1 MSNVIQFNQ
10 DNADRKIKID
20 KEFKALIPALSKD
33 ELAQLTENIKTD
45 GVCREPLI
53 LWNDILVDGHNRYSI
68 CTKHNIPYSTSDRS
82 FNSRDDAR
90 VWIINNQL
98 GRRNLNDSD
107 RIILAE
113 KKAESLRV
121 LAKENQSQAGGDKK
135 SEKSL
140 LSQKT
145 KAVKDPINV
154 RKTIAKDAGVSEGTV
169 RKHSKVM
176 KDGSEELKAQ
186 VKSGEKK
193 IGTAYSEVTAAEK
206 AKKSKPPAKKKPEV
220 TMTPNEAQALEAMA
234 QIENLQKSIDHIDTF
249 ASGCEFDDSAK
260 SKAKFIINACIQK
273 LETLR
278 NNITGTT
285 PESTTPPVETDI
297 NNVVLDSKEIREDI
311 LRNKNPDKISLS
323 KYYNCIELNAQKQ
336 DSINKIEVALGLCT
350 KGGKI
355 LDPFDYDFYAEIM
368 ESYEIEKHEAFV
380 KKVKDHKAK
389 IERG

>member
-1 MSNVIQFNQ
+1 MNDVIQLHQ
-10 DNADRKIKID
+10 DNERKIKID

-33 ELAQLTENIKTD
+33 ELTQLTENIKTD
-45 GVCREPLI
+45 GVCREPLM
-53 LWNDILVDGHNRYSI
+53 LWNNVIVDGHNRHSI
-68 CTKHNIPYSTSDRS
+68 CTKHKIPYSTTDIS
-82 FNSRDDAR
+82 FDSRDDAKI
-90 VWIINNQL
+90 WIINNQL

-107 RIILAE
+107 RITLAE
-113 KKAESLRV
+113 KKAESLKV

-193 IGTAYSEVTAAEK
+193 IGTAYSEVTKAEA

-220 TMTPNEAQALEAMA
+220 TMTPNEKQILEITI
-234 QIENLQKSIDHIDTF
+234 QTEDLQKKVDWIDTLI
-249 ASGCEFDDSAK
+249 SNCELNDPAK
-260 SKAKFIINACIQK
+260 SKLTFIINASIESLK
-273 LETLR
+273 TLL

-285 PESTTPPVETDI
+285 PDSTTPPVETDI
-297 NNVVLDSKEIREDI
+297 SNIVLDSKEIREDI

-323 KYYNCIELNAQKQ
+323 KYYNCIEVNAQKQ
-336 DSINKIEVALGLCT
+336 DSCNTVEVALGLCS

-355 LDPFDYDFYAEIM
+355 LEPFDYDFYAEIF

-380 KKVKDHKAK
+380 QKVKDHKAK